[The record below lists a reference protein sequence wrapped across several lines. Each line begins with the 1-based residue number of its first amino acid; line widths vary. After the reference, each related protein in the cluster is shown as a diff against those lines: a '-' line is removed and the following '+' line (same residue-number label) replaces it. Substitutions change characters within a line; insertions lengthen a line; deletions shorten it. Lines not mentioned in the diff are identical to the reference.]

1 MIARNW
7 KDFLGRVGACALL
20 GYVGTTLLVGNL
32 FFSPSTFFSCVLLF
46 QPKESVS
53 SRMPSSKK
61 YEKAESC
68 PPPLCFAFAA
78 QLSKAHWVSS
88 TPSNIDIRVGSLKK
102 RDFTR
107 ILSETGKEKE
117 MQKGRWYHAVHDQ
130 RNSSWRHYT
139 EWLILLVGIFMV
151 ESSSHAWKALCHFWN
166 RPQPTPFVL
175 TNSSM
180 ALFPF
185 IYIGSSLQLS

>member
-1 MIARNW
+1 MC
-7 KDFLGRVGACALL
+7 FVRVCRHHPISRQPFFFPLH
-20 GYVGTTLLVGNL
+20 L
-32 FFSPSTFFSCVLLF
+32 FFVCPPFSTKGKCLKPNAKFKKVR
-46 QPKESVS
+46 ES
-53 SRMPSSKK
+53 RIL
-61 YEKAESC
+61 